1 MSQQAT
7 LASRQALA
15 RAKLFLEK
23 AKNARA
29 EERVDFEAFVEASI
43 VFARATLHRMKTR
56 YGRRAGWSDWWES
69 LRGDPAIEFFRT
81 ERDWI
86 LKESSARVG
95 QKVYL
100 HAAGSKDPPSFPR
113 MAQEYY
119 YFKDPATSATSTLEK
134 HLLELERRVDEAE
147 VRFASAD

>member
-7 LASRQALA
+7 LASRHALA
-15 RAKLFLEK
+15 RARFFLEK

-29 EERVDFEAFVEASI
+29 EERVDFEAFIEASI
-43 VFARATLHRMKTR
+43 VFARAALHRMRTR
-56 YGRRAGWSDWWES
+56 HGHRTGWGDWWNS

-81 ERDWI
+81 ERNWI
-86 LKESSARVG
+86 LKESSARLG

-100 HAAGSKDPPSFPR
+100 HAAGSKDPPSFPL

-119 YFKDPATSATSTLEK
+119 YFKDPATWATSTLEK
-134 HLLELERRVDEAE
+134 HLLELERHLNEAE
-147 VRFASAD
+147 ARFANAD